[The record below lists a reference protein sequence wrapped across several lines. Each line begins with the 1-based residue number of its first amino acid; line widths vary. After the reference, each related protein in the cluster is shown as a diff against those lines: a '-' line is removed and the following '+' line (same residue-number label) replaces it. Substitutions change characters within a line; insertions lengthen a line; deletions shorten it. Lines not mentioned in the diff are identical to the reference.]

1 VLLRVPGAT
10 WGGKRNAI
18 HFIGKEIVYIKWIA
32 SDGSKFVLTTDIK
45 LPLPHIVKQILCAG
59 SKIYVCNGLA
69 MVLSFFW
76 ARNVMGAF
84 MLVNFFQTTEKELQD
99 PKRSGNVMGPRMIWT
114 YRVACVAL
122 TCLNAMWFYKM
133 FKGALKVFTTSAPP
147 KEAAERVERS
157 QTES

>member
-1 VLLRVPGAT
+1 
-10 WGGKRNAI
+10 
-18 HFIGKEIVYIKWIA
+18 
-32 SDGSKFVLTTDIK
+32 
-45 LPLPHIVKQILCAG
+45 
-59 SKIYVCNGLA
+59 

-84 MLVNFFQTTEKELQD
+84 MLVNFFQTTEKELQS
-99 PKRSGNVMGPRMIWT
+99 PKGGVNVMGPPMIWT

-133 FKGALKVFTTSAPP
+133 FKGALKVFTSGASP
-147 KEAAERVERS
+147 KETAEKVERS